1 MFSDKHGT
9 EIFRM
14 CKIVF
19 NSIFRQTLRILYK
32 VFVYCINFNHTPL
45 DSQRFEMLYKM
56 APGSFINH
64 NIYKHHQIK
73 ILFLILASSSCL
85 RAPSSV
91 SRVYHNLYH
100 KELTAILE
108 YKNGLFRK
116 MSTHVIVL
124 FKCAILPPEVFTPFL
139 EQIGVVKMREMLP
152 SLKCNCDLH
161 FFPRQSHRNEL

>member
-1 MFSDKHGT
+1 MFSDGYGT

-19 NSIFRQTLRILYK
+19 NSIFRQTLKYFIK
-32 VFVYCINFNHTPL
+32 CFAYCINFNHTSTRSTTL
-45 DSQRFEMLYKM
+45 WKCFNKM

-100 KELTAILE
+100 KELTATLE
-108 YKNGLFRK
+108 YKNGLFQENVNTRNR
-116 MSTHVIVL
+116 VI
-124 FKCAILPPEVFTPFL
+124 
-139 EQIGVVKMREMLP
+139 
-152 SLKCNCDLH
+152 
-161 FFPRQSHRNEL
+161 